1 MQPRNRSRRRQK
13 TPIVSSKSG
22 VRKRQLYLPKACAEA
37 YVKTKFEEI
46 NVLQHLCTLARK
58 VLQHLLTIARSVLQH
73 VLTLARNVLQHLR
86 TLARNVLQHL
96 RALAALMIYV
106 WKTV

>member
-1 MQPRNRSRRRQK
+1 MGIIHVFLRCNREIARA
-13 TPIVSSKSG
+13 G

-37 YVKTKFEEI
+37 SVKTNFEEN